1 MRVLL
6 KPLLADLDDHVVP
19 LNIVGLVC
27 GGGDQGRAA
36 AVCL

>member
-19 LNIVGLVC
+19 LNIMGLVC

-36 AVCL
+36 TIGL